1 MQEVMEILNSNQQA
15 ETGQNRIRSFSFIIS
30 VCIGVLLCLG
40 FIRRPV
46 GVEQPHRIELD
57 SRINPNDA
65 PAASIVRLPGI
76 GLSRALAIV
85 AYREDVKKKDGTSA
99 AFQNPYD
106 LNKVRGIGPQTV
118 KNITEWIKFEQVVTL
133 REK

>member
-57 SRINPNDA
+57 SRINPNYA
-65 PAASIVRLPGI
+65 PRASLARLPGI
-76 GLSRALAIV
+76 GLVRAEAII
-85 AYREDVKKKDGTSA
+85 AYRENFRGNEARPFRDCDDLQKVK
-99 AFQNPYD
+99 
-106 LNKVRGIGPQTV
+106 GIGPKTV
-118 KNITEWIKFEQVVTL
+118 QNITEWIKFEQVVTL